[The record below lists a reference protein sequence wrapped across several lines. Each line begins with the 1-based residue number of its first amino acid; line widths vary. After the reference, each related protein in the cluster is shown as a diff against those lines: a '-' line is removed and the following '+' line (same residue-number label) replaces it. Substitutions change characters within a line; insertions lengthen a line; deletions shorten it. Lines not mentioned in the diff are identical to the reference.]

1 MPKWMYILP
10 APVWEESS
18 TERTQRTR
26 RLGERGWREGVVR
39 REAEQRFGPGGEL
52 WMLVEPGAAPSLS
65 VTPTRWW
72 ISRNRRPTT
81 SHTRP
86 GGRRSVLH
94 VRTGFL
100 FVIL

>member
-52 WMLVEPGAAPSLS
+52 WMLVEPGAAPRPVSEA
-65 VTPTRWW
+65 VT
-72 ISRNRRPTT
+72 
-81 SHTRP
+81 
-86 GGRRSVLH
+86 
-94 VRTGFL
+94 VRHPDEM
-100 FVIL
+100 VDK